1 MTDDEK
7 KPRGNPNWK
16 KQEESPVNVRET
28 HEDRE
33 NTAYAAN
40 AHAMDSMRAYGRELT
55 DDEFLKNV
63 QGGGIMLES
72 VMPDPPVIEGY
83 DTTWGTTMQDSQG
96 QLRWMLQN
104 GYSFVTPEEC
114 PYYRNFTPRS
124 AGLDGVVSYNE
135 LVALKIKKGRKE
147 MLAKRFHHDMPLAL
161 EAAIKTDI
169 SALSDSAKHNVKI
182 KMEEGM
188 RSMGNAPAK
197 RPTFNL

>member
-1 MTDDEK
+1 MSDDEK

-16 KQEESPVNVRET
+16 KSEDSTANVRET
-28 HEDRE
+28 HEERE
-33 NTAYAAN
+33 TAAYVAN
-40 AHAMDSMRAYGRELT
+40 SHADGLRSYGRELS
-55 DDEFLKNV
+55 DEEFRKNV
-63 QGGGIMLES
+63 EGGGIMLES
-72 VMPDPPVIEGY
+72 VMPDPPIIEGF
-83 DTTWGTTMQDSQG
+83 DTTWGTTMADSQG

-104 GYSFVTPEEC
+104 GYSFVTPEEV

-147 MLAKRFHHDMPLAL
+147 MLAKRVHHDMPLAL
-161 EAAIKTDI
+161 EAALKTDI

-188 RSMGNAPAK
+188 RSMGNAPMK
-197 RPTFNL
+197 RPTFSL